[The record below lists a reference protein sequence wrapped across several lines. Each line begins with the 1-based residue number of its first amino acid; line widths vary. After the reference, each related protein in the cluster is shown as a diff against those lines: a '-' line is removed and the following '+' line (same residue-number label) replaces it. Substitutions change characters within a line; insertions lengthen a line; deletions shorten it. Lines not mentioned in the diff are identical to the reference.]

1 VKFCIFFENFL
12 IIPEPRFAHSEKI
25 VNYQLIS
32 VSLRQNYKRTR
43 IMATITLEYDSR
55 NRQAEKLI
63 EFIRS
68 LRFVK
73 VKKAE
78 AEEEE
83 FNLYES
89 LDRALADVRL
99 MMDGKK
105 RKKTLDEFLE
115 EIRREKNEVQHS
127 NV

>member
-1 VKFCIFFENFL
+1 
-12 IIPEPRFAHSEKI
+12 
-25 VNYQLIS
+25 
-32 VSLRQNYKRTR
+32 
-43 IMATITLEYDSR
+43 MATITLEYDSR